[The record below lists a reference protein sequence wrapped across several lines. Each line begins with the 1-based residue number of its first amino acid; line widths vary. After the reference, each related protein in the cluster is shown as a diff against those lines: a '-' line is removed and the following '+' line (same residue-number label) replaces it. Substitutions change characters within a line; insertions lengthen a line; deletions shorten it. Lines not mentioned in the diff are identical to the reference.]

1 MSEMSIECPICF
13 DVFVK
18 GEVNTINT
26 DCGHSFHSSC
36 LLTNISK
43 NGFNCPCCRGVM
55 VQEDDEGESGDDES
69 SYEDSDDSDYDDSEY
84 DSDYDDEC
92 EENYLFQGFRWLFQ
106 RAQGLELEDEDDYS
120 EYHDECEEN
129 YLFQGFRW
137 LFQRAQGL
145 ELENED
151 DDNEVNDESYIQNF
165 LNQNTPSFVSE
176 RLKNNGVTYELL
188 VTSLLSFHDEYNEI
202 EHFEDAS
209 ALVFRQITNIIRP
222 ELSV

>member
-1 MSEMSIECPICF
+1 MSDSLSIECPICF

-55 VQEDDEGESGDDES
+55 VQQNGDENNEDDEDSDEDSDEDDES
-69 SYEDSDDSDYDDSEY
+69 SYEDSDFEY

-106 RAQGLELEDEDDYS
+106 RAEGLELETDDDSDYDDEYK
-120 EYHDECEEN
+120 EN

-137 LFQRAQGL
+137 LFQRVEGL
-145 ELENED
+145 ELEND
-151 DDNEVNDESYIQNF
+151 DEENYILNF
-165 LNQNTPSFVSE
+165 LNKYTPSFVSE
-176 RLKNNGVTYELL
+176 KLKNNGVTYELL

-209 ALVFRQITNIIRP
+209 ALIFRQITNIIRP
-222 ELSV
+222 ELSI

>member
-106 RAQGLELEDEDDYS
+106 RAQGLELE
-120 EYHDECEEN
+120 
-129 YLFQGFRW
+129 
-137 LFQRAQGL
+137 
-145 ELENED
+145 NED